1 MENVV
6 YKKKLPVYSNTV
18 RMRDGAE
25 SRYFYQFFGDLLF
38 AAKAQ
43 ATFKGKTTIP
53 AAAIVINLL
62 WEKKYAI
69 QEMSTNIHLHCLC
82 K

>member
-1 MENVV
+1 
-6 YKKKLPVYSNTV
+6 
-18 RMRDGAE
+18 MRDETE

-62 WEKKYAI
+62 WDKKNTQYKELAWT
-69 QEMSTNIHLHCLC
+69 SIHIACAS
-82 K
+82 KF